1 METPEEKNK
10 KLDEFF
16 KFMEIQRQKLIDSY
30 ENSKI
35 NNLLIENDI
44 DIIEH

>member
-1 METPEEKNK
+1 MESPEEKNK

-30 ENSKI
+30 ETSKI

-44 DIIEH
+44 DIIE